1 VRALLNGPN
10 GLTLLRVGFVPLLGV
25 GIFSQWNDWLLLTI
39 FLVAAITDFLDGW
52 WARKSGLVTSF
63 GKLADPIAD
72 KALTGIAWIGL
83 ATLGVI
89 PVVAAVLVMV
99 REVGITLLR
108 LVFANRVVQAA
119 DAGGKLK
126 TTLQIVTISLLLVT
140 PATFPNWIWLTL
152 DILVWVTVIVTV
164 GTGLNYLRTMQ
175 ASLKN
180 D

>member
-1 VRALLNGPN
+1 MNGPN
-10 GLTLLRVGFVPLLGV
+10 GLTVLRVGFVPLLGV
-25 GIFSQWNDWLLLTI
+25 GIFSGWNDWLLLTI

-52 WARKSGLVTSF
+52 WARKSGLITSF

-89 PVVAAVLVMV
+89 PLIAAVLVMA
-99 REVGITLLR
+99 REVGITFLR

-140 PATFPNWIWLTL
+140 PDSFPSWIWNLL
-152 DILVWVTVIVTV
+152 NVLIWVTVFVTV
-164 GTGLNYLRTMQ
+164 ATGINYLLKMRK
-175 ASLKN
+175 SLEN
-180 D
+180 V

>member
-1 VRALLNGPN
+1 MRALLNGPN

-39 FLVAAITDFLDGW
+39 FLVAAITDFVDGW

-83 ATLGVI
+83 AALGVI
-89 PVVAAVLVMV
+89 PIAAAVLVML
-99 REVGITLLR
+99 REVGITVLR

-126 TTLQIVTISLLLVT
+126 TTLQIVTISFLLVT
-140 PATFPNWIWLTL
+140 PITFPNWIWVIL

-164 GTGLNYLRTMQ
+164 VTGLNYLRMMQ

>member
-1 VRALLNGPN
+1 VRSLLNGPN

-89 PVVAAVLVMV
+89 PIVAAVLVMV

-140 PATFPNWIWLTL
+140 PASFPNWIWLSL

-164 GTGLNYLRTMQ
+164 ATGLNYLRTMQ